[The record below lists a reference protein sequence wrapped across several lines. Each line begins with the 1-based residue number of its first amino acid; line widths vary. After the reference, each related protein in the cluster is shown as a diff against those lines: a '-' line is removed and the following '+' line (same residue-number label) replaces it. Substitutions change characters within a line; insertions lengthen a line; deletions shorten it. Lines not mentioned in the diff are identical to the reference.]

1 MTKTVLYCRVSSD
14 LQRESGSIQS
24 QVSYARQYCQLQ
36 KISILETYLDDGVSG
51 TIKVSERP
59 AGARL
64 LRDAREG
71 KFDTVLVFRIDRLA
85 RRTSDLLNTL
95 ELLEES
101 SVAIRSMTE
110 PFDTSNATGK
120 FMTSMLGSIAELE
133 RANIAERSKSGS
145 ERLVREGRWT
155 GGRALFGYRVVAGRL
170 AVDPEQS
177 KIVKSIF
184 LSYLCGQRVRGIAA
198 RLNAAE
204 VKHPMDWN
212 KPVSRPW
219 YEATVSNV
227 LHNRSYTGAW
237 EYRKRTDRKK
247 VRGKTTFTVT
257 TPDQRIAVSIPSLV
271 SVEDFDRVQETMKE
285 NAVFSKRN
293 AKHFYLL
300 RALIFC
306 GYCGRRY
313 VGLASGRKPW
323 VKNYYRCSSHVSRAH
338 GRAPCEGVAVRA
350 DLLDAAV
357 WDQCVEFITHP
368 ESVFDEL
375 RQTMEM
381 RQFSQHDLKSEAAQ
395 MDAALQVKGKERARV
410 INLMRRSLISDNEGE
425 RELAM
430 LQREVDQIE
439 RQKAE
444 MLSQLAAA
452 ESSEL
457 KALTAET
464 MLGLLADKVT
474 TMSDD
479 TRREVACV
487 LVDQILIEKKDNRPM
502 AKVCFIFRSS
512 LPSPEAVDC
521 IEVGLPYSTQLTVTK
536 SLSF

>member
-1 MTKTVLYCRVSSD
+1 MKAVLYCRVSSD

-24 QVSYARQYCQLQ
+24 QVDYARQYCRLQ
-36 KISILETYLDDGVSG
+36 KITILETYLDDGVSG

-64 LRDAREG
+64 LRDARAQ
-71 KFDTVLVFRIDRLA
+71 KFETVLVFRIDRLA

-95 ELLEES
+95 ETLEES
-101 SVAIRSMTE
+101 GVAIRSMTE

-155 GGRALFGYRVVAGRL
+155 GGRAPFGYRVSAGRL
-170 AVDPEQS
+170 ALDPEQS
-177 KIVKSIF
+177 EIVKNIF
-184 LSYLCGQRVRGIAA
+184 QWYLCGQRVRGITS

-204 VKHPMDWN
+204 VKHPLDWN

-227 LHNRSYTGAW
+227 LHNRSYVGEW

-247 VRGKTTFTVT
+247 VRGKTTFTTT
-257 TPDQRIAVSIPSLV
+257 TPDQRIAVSIPALV
-271 SVEDFDRVQETMKE
+271 SIEDFERVQETMKE
-285 NAVFSKRN
+285 NVVFSKRN

-300 RALIFC
+300 RALVFC

-323 VKNYYRCSSHVSRAH
+323 VKNYYRCSSHVSAA
-338 GRAPCEGVAVRA
+338 GRVPCEGVAIRA

-357 WDQCVEFITHP
+357 WDQCAEFIAHP

-375 RQTMEM
+375 RQAMEM
-381 RQFSQHDLKSEAAQ
+381 RQFSQHDLRSEAEQ
-395 MDAALQVKGKERARV
+395 MSAALCVKTKERARV
-410 INLMRRSLISDNEGE
+410 INLVRRAVISDNEGE
-425 RELAM
+425 RELAT
-430 LQREVDQIE
+430 LQREVDQLE
-439 RQKAE
+439 RQRAE
-444 MLSQLAAA
+444 LLSSLAAA

-464 MLGLLADKVT
+464 MLGLLADRL
-474 TMSDD
+474 SSLDDD

-487 LVDQILIEKKDNRPM
+487 LVDRITIEKKDNRPL
-502 AKVCFIFRSS
+502 AQVCYVFRSS
-512 LPSPEAVDC
+512 PLSSEAVDSV
-521 IEVGLPYSTQLTVTK
+521 EAGLPHSTQLTVSRT
-536 SLSF
+536 LSF